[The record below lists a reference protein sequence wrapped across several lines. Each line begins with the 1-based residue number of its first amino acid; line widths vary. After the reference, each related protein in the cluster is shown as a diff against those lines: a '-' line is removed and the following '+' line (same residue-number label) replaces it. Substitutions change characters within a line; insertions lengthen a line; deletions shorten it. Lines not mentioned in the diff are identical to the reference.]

1 MENIEKRLA
10 AQLYR
15 VTCPTTTE
23 LGEYH
28 LHLMAGSQTDTI
40 RQHLRSCP
48 HCQAELTQLQAYLTD
63 LTPDVEHSLGE
74 RIQIWIARLIPA
86 GTMGGGTPQPALALR
101 GQDNG
106 PLMYEAG
113 DAQLSLEV
121 QDDPEKLGARVILG
135 LLIGVETVE
144 TPALSGD
151 LRSQAEVMA
160 HLWQAAQK
168 VAQVPVDEYGNFVF
182 TGLPPGAY
190 ELIVSGPDF
199 EIHVQKLT
207 V

>member
-1 MENIEKRLA
+1 MKNIEKRLA

-15 VTCPTTTE
+15 VTCPTADQ

-28 LHLMAGSQTDTI
+28 LHMMTGSEAATI
-40 RQHLRSCP
+40 KQHLNDCP
-48 HCQAELTQLQAYLTD
+48 HCRAELAQLQTYLVD
-63 LTPDVEHSLGE
+63 LTPDVEHSLSQ
-74 RIQIWIARLIPA
+74 RVRIWIARLIPN
-86 GTMGGGTPQPALALR
+86 GTMGGGTLQPALALR
-101 GQDNG
+101 GQDDG

-121 QDDPEKLGARVILG
+121 QDDPERVGAKTILG

-144 TPALSGD
+144 TA
-151 LRSQAEVMA
+151 A
-160 HLWQAAQK
+160 HLWQEAQK
-168 VAQVPVDEYGNFVF
+168 VARVPVDEFGNFVF
-182 TGLPPGAY
+182 AGLAPGTY

-199 EIHVQKLT
+199 EIHLQELT

>member
-23 LGEYH
+23 LGEFH
-28 LHLMAGSQTDTI
+28 LHLMAGSQADTI

-48 HCQAELTQLQAYLTD
+48 HCQAELTQLQTYLTD
-63 LTPDVEHSLGE
+63 LTPDVEHSLSE

-113 DAQLSLEV
+113 DAQLTLEV
-121 QDDPEKLGARVILG
+121 QDDPEKTGFRTILG
-135 LLIGVETVE
+135 LLIGVET
-144 TPALSGD
+144 
-151 LRSQAEVMA
+151 AEATA
-160 HLWQAAQK
+160 HLWQEAQK
-168 VAQVPVDEYGNFVF
+168 VAQVPVDEFGNFAF
-182 TGLPPGAY
+182 AGLSPGAY

-199 EIHVQKLT
+199 EIHLQELAV
-207 V
+207 

>member
-15 VTCPTTTE
+15 ATCPTVDE

-28 LHLMAGSQTDTI
+28 LNMISGEQATTIKRHLSG
-40 RQHLRSCP
+40 CP
-48 HCQAELTQLQAYLTD
+48 HCRAELVQLQTYLAD
-63 LTPDVEHSLGE
+63 LAPDVEHSLGE

-86 GTMGGGTPQPALALR
+86 GTMGGGALQPALALR

-151 LRSQAEVMA
+151 LRPQAEVMA

-168 VAQVPVDEYGNFVF
+168 VAQVPVDKYGNFVF

>member
-23 LGEYH
+23 LGDYH
-28 LHLMAGSQTDTI
+28 LHLMTGSQKDTV
-40 RQHLRSCP
+40 QKHVHGCP
-48 HCQAELTQLQAYLTD
+48 HCQAELAQLQAYLTD

-86 GTMGGGTPQPALALR
+86 GTMGGGMPQPALALR
-101 GQDNG
+101 GQEDG
-106 PLMYEAG
+106 PLLYEAG
-113 DAQLSLEV
+113 DAQLTLEV
-121 QDDPEKLGARVILG
+121 QDDPEKTGARTILG

-144 TPALSGD
+144 TA
-151 LRSQAEVMA
+151 A
-160 HLWQAAQK
+160 HLWQDAQK
-168 VAQVPVDEYGNFVF
+168 VAQVAVDEFGNFVF
-182 TGLPPGAY
+182 AGLVVGRY

-199 EIHVQKLT
+199 EIHLQELV

>member
-15 VTCPTTTE
+15 VTCPTTDE

-28 LHLMAGSQTDTI
+28 LQLVTGSQVDGI
-40 RQHLRSCP
+40 RQHLHRCP
-48 HCQAELTQLQAYLTD
+48 HCQAELSQLQAYLTD
-63 LTPDVEHSLGE
+63 LTPDIEHSLSE

-86 GTMGGGTPQPALALR
+86 GTMSGGIPQPALALR
-101 GQDNG
+101 GQDTG

-121 QDDPEKLGARVILG
+121 QDDPQKPGARTILG

-144 TPALSGD
+144 TA
-151 LRSQAEVMA
+151 A
-160 HLWQAAQK
+160 HLWRDAQK
-168 VAQVPVDEYGNFVF
+168 VAQVPVDEFGNFAL
-182 TGLPPGAY
+182 TGLDPGAY
-190 ELIVSGPDF
+190 ELIVSGLDF
-199 EIHVQKLT
+199 EIHLQELAV
-207 V
+207 